1 MHSCTDTQAVCRG
14 CGRLLKG
21 SPYFKGGRASV
32 MRADGSYSHAAKVNY
47 FGGWVCSRSCDYRAS
62 LELEQSMPGH
72 GHDQKQPGREAMRQI
87 ESNWPEDERN

>member
-14 CGRLLKG
+14 CGKHLTG
-21 SPYFKGGRASV
+21 DPYWKGGRASV
-32 MRADGSYSHAAKVNY
+32 WINGRYSHTAKANY

-72 GHDQKQPGREAMRQI
+72 GYSQRQPGREAMERI
-87 ESNWPEDERN
+87 NSNWPEQ